1 MGGGD
6 HMKCNLKYIRKQKQ
20 FDLSQKELAEKLGV
34 TIATI
39 VNIEKGMS
47 CRLETVSKLLDLF
60 QCEFK
65 DLFGNEKGDK

>member
-1 MGGGD
+1 
-6 HMKCNLKYIRKQKQ
+6 MKCNLKYIRKQKQ

-47 CRLETVSKLLDLF
+47 CRIETVYKLLELF

-65 DLFGNEKGDK
+65 DLFENEEAKK

>member
-1 MGGGD
+1 
-6 HMKCNLKYIRKQKQ
+6 MKCNLKYIRKQKQ
-20 FDLSQKELAEKLGV
+20 FDLNQKELAEKLGV

-65 DLFGNEKGDK
+65 DLFEIQEGDK

>member
-1 MGGGD
+1 
-6 HMKCNLKYIRKQKQ
+6 MKCNLKYIRKQKQ
-20 FDLSQKELAEKLGV
+20 FDLSQKQLAEKLGV

-39 VNIEKGMS
+39 VHIEKGIG

-65 DLFGNEKGDK
+65 DLFEIQEGDK